1 MEPLVEFD
9 EESVAAAC
17 GPVVYELWENEKLLY
32 VSSTVR
38 GVFGLVAPV
47 KAIERC
53 NRVVINSCQDVQE
66 ARSIIRT
73 ITKKEI
79 PEFKTMAYR
88 RMRNEDNQVINR
100 PPRIEKSARP
110 PISVQTSVKGAKPKK
125 EKEIDLE
132 PHEKILIQNW
142 KERGFSDEELMRR
155 AVLEMRKLSSDQ
167 KRTALEGER
176 I

>member
-9 EESVAAAC
+9 EESAAAAC

-53 NRVVINSCQDVQE
+53 NRVAINSCQDVQE
-66 ARSIIRT
+66 ARSIIRA

-88 RMRNEDNQVINR
+88 RMRNEANQVINK
-100 PPRIEKSARP
+100 PLRIKKSARP
-110 PISVQTSVKGAKPKK
+110 PISIPAHAKSKK
-125 EKEIDLE
+125 EIELE
-132 PHEKILIQNW
+132 PHEKILIQSW
-142 KERGFSDEELMRR
+142 KERGFQNEELMRR
-155 AVLEMRKLSSDQ
+155 AVFEMRKLSSDQ